1 MRANNLRKGNVVL
14 YRNEPYRIMDFHH
27 VTPGKGNAVVQ
38 TKMRNLLTGNQTEA
52 RFMSTEDV
60 DIADVY
66 TSKATY
72 LYQDADNFCFM
83 DTSSYEQFSLSKDFL
98 GDDVYYIQ
106 ENMEVGVTIYNESP
120 IGIELPTTVTL
131 TIVETEPELR
141 GATASNSP
149 KPAKTD
155 TGLQL
160 SIPPFVKEGERIIV
174 NTADGTY
181 MSRAD

>member
-60 DIADVY
+60 EIADVY

-72 LYQDADNFCFM
+72 LYQDTDNYCFM
-83 DTSSYEQFSLSKDFL
+83 DTSSYEQFSLSKTFL
-98 GDDVYYIQ
+98 GDDIYYIQ

-131 TIVETEPELR
+131 TVIETEPELR

-160 SIPPFVKEGERIIV
+160 TIPPFVKEGEKIIV